1 MSQTSTLVRGPPAQ
15 LEIYSPPAR
24 GFHWLTVALI
34 LMQAPLGLYMA
45 YRGNVLDIWDGLTN
59 ALYSTHKLIG
69 LTIFLIVVAR
79 LTYRMAHGAP
89 HPEPT
94 IEPWQRAASW
104 FNHWGMYALLIVVP
118 ILGYL
123 GISYFPALEIF
134 GLFKLPGLVEPNE
147 ETAKVVLFWHGVAAF
162 TLVGLVLI
170 HVSAALFH
178 YFIRRDHVLH
188 RMLPSLLNRG
198 GERR

>member
-1 MSQTSTLVRGPPAQ
+1 
-15 LEIYSPPAR
+15 
-24 GFHWLTVALI
+24 VALI
-34 LMQAPLGLYMA
+34 LVQAPVGLYMA

-59 ALYSTHKLIG
+59 ALYSSHKLLG
-69 LTIFLIVVAR
+69 LTIFVIVLAR
-79 LTYRMAHGAP
+79 LTYRLTQGAP

-94 IEPWQRAASW
+94 IEPWHRVASW

-147 ETAKVVLFWHGVAAF
+147 ETAKTVLFWHGVAAL
-162 TLVGLVLI
+162 TLVALVVI
-170 HVSAALFH
+170 HNSAALYH
-178 YFIRRDHVLH
+178 YIIRRDHVLH
-188 RMLPSLLNRG
+188 RMLPALLHDR
-198 GERR
+198 ERT